1 MSAFDRAWSIIKM
14 PPNLAGET
22 LAGENHPRSV
32 NHYMVHDDVWRDA
45 GLSYTDNVTI
55 DKLEALLGRTLTVD
69 DFTNAPINW
78 SQRMHEEAW
87 WSSEYPHEYQTKI
100 NRIGDEGRGM
110 LRDSWIRREIER
122 KKDHLGNLFNTLRGT
137 AGVNLDE
144 LDQYLDEKQM
154 SQGEI
159 LRLID
164 YFQDWERDNPEM
176 AEKIREDNIRYRTS
190 WGQPE

>member
-1 MSAFDRAWSIIKM
+1 MTAFDRAWAVVKM

-22 LAGENHPRSV
+22 LAGENHPHGI

-45 GLSYTDNVTI
+45 GLRYTDNVTL
-55 DKLEALLGRTLTVD
+55 DELEALLGRTLTVD
-69 DFTNAPINW
+69 DFTDAPINW
-78 SQRMHEEAW
+78 SQGSHEESW
-87 WSSEYPHEYQTKI
+87 WPSEYPHEYQTKI

-110 LRDSWIRREIER
+110 LRDSWIRGEIGQ
-122 KKDHLGNLFNTLRGT
+122 KKDYLGNLFHTLHGT

-144 LDQYLDEKQM
+144 LDQYLDEEQM

-159 LRLID
+159 LGLID
-164 YFQDWERDNPEM
+164 HFQDWERENPEM